1 MSDPIGAHKDQAG
14 PPTAI
19 IVMGVSGSGKST
31 VGARLAGELGW
42 DFRDGDAFHPPAN
55 VEKMRSGAPLTDAD
69 RWPWLDAIARH
80 VAALE
85 QVGGHVVIACSA
97 LKRVYRDRLR
107 AAGSRLRFVYL
118 AGDFSLIDARMTA
131 RVDHFMPPSL
141 LQSQFATLEPPEADE
156 HPITVSIA
164 TEPDAIVQAIRDRLA

>member
-1 MSDPIGAHKDQAG
+1 MNAPIDANKDQAG
-14 PPTAI
+14 LPTAI

-31 VGARLAGELGW
+31 VGARLAGVLGW

-69 RWPWLDAIARH
+69 RWPWLDAIASH
-80 VAALE
+80 VAGLE
-85 QVGGHVVIACSA
+85 RTGGHVVIACSA

-118 AGDFSLIDARMTA
+118 AGDFSLIDTRMAARL
-131 RVDHFMPPSL
+131 DHFMPPSL
-141 LQSQFATLEPPEADE
+141 LRSQFATLEPPEADE
-156 HPITVSIA
+156 HAMTVSIA
-164 TEPDAIVQAIRDRLA
+164 ADPDAIVQAIRDRLA

>member
-1 MSDPIGAHKDQAG
+1 
-14 PPTAI
+14 
-19 IVMGVSGSGKST
+19 
-31 VGARLAGELGW
+31 
-42 DFRDGDAFHPPAN
+42 
-55 VEKMRSGAPLTDAD
+55 

-141 LQSQFATLEPPEADE
+141 LQSQFATLEPPEAD
-156 HPITVSIA
+156 
-164 TEPDAIVQAIRDRLA
+164 